1 MKKSYILLL
10 ILVFTTLWSKA
21 ADINNFLLKESLLKN
36 SKLSVIAADSLGHA
50 NEDVS
55 GSYMFSVSGFSQQL
69 TFNNGIATIPLQIDK
84 STFVYIKHQNQVR
97 TISKL
102 FYVYKSGDDLK
113 IIQISKIFFVIIPV
127 LIIILTFAFR
137 KFIYLAV
144 IILLLMTYFGYSNGL
159 NISTYFETI
168 FDYLK
173 NLV

>member
-1 MKKSYILLL
+1 MKKSYVLLL
-10 ILVFTTLWSKA
+10 ILVLTTLWSKA

-36 SKLSVIAADSLGHA
+36 SKLSIIAADSLDHA
-50 NEDVS
+50 SEEIS
-55 GSYMFSVSGFSQQL
+55 GSYMFSISGFSQQL
-69 TFNNGIATIPLQIDK
+69 TFNNGIATIPSQIDK
-84 STFVYIKHQNQVR
+84 STFVYIKHQNQVK

-102 FYVYKSGDDLK
+102 FYVYKTGEDLK
-113 IIQISKIFFVIIPV
+113 IIQISKIFFVIIP
-127 LIIILTFAFR
+127 LIIIILTFAFR

-144 IILLLMTYFGYSNGL
+144 FILLVMAYFGYSNGL